1 MKKSL
6 KREFAE
12 YFSII
17 ISFQVKL
24 TKLTKF

>member
-6 KREFAE
+6 KRENAE